1 VLPIIEYRDNQITPV
16 DQNMTKCEQIK
27 HDIALKGIQNV
38 IDTYTMPGYTIS
50 KYKAPG
56 STE

>member
-1 VLPIIEYRDNQITPV
+1 
-16 DQNMTKCEQIK
+16 MTMCEQIK
-27 HDIALKGIQNV
+27 HDVQLTGMKEV
-38 IDTYTMPGYTIS
+38 VDKYTMPGYTVG